1 MVRYSR
7 GARTQH
13 EPGARSRT
21 MHPRLLCLDLDGTL
35 LQSDD
40 SIAAIDRAALDRA
53 RREGVLVTIGT
64 GRLVSGALPTA
75 RALGIEVP
83 IICADGG
90 VIAHATSGAALE
102 CTPMTPDTAAACLST
117 MLEHALL
124 PLLFHPDVIHGHAGC
139 RDFAPYFSSWS
150 PAVAFHDRLAA
161 TAPLDEVVLA
171 LALGTQGAVEAARDA
186 LTHDHRDALEVAW
199 FPFGTEWFAVRVQP
213 RGCSKGAALAQLA
226 ARLGIAR
233 EDVAAVGDWLN
244 DISMLAWAGRSFAM
258 GHAPEIV
265 RAAATDT
272 LASTAATGGG
282 VAEAVDRWLGSWV
295 GAG

>member
-13 EPGARSRT
+13 EPGAHTRT

-35 LQSDD
+35 LQSDG
-40 SIAAIDRAALDRA
+40 SIAASDRAALDRA

-90 VIAHATSGAALE
+90 VIADVTSGAALE

-117 MLEHALL
+117 MLEHELL
-124 PLLFHPDVIHGHAGC
+124 PLLFFPDVIHGHAAC
-139 RDFAPYFSSWS
+139 RDLAPYFSSWS
-150 PAVAFHDRLAA
+150 PAVAFHDQPAA

-171 LALGTQGAVEAARDA
+171 LALGAQRAVEAARDA
-186 LTHDHRDALEVAW
+186 LARDHHEVLEVAG
-199 FPFGTEWFAVRVQP
+199 FPFGAERFAVRVQP
-213 RGCSKGAALAQLA
+213 RGCSKGAALARLA
-226 ARLGIAR
+226 AQLGIAR
-233 EDVAAVGDWLN
+233 ADVAAVGDWLN
-244 DISMLAWAGRSFAM
+244 DISMLSWAGRSFAM

-265 RAAATDT
+265 RATATDT
-272 LASTAATGGG
+272 LSSTAATGGG
-282 VAEAVDRWLGSWV
+282 VAEAIEFWLGP
-295 GAG
+295 AR